1 MGISLPCDASRSHLI
16 TATLDLLIKWSWVRV
31 PPGSPI
37 RFSFLTISV
46 TSDRK
51 RQTWQRLLFYRATN
65 DNGPWDVISVS
76 PEAFLTFLEAWAA
89 FLSRGFAREVLA
101 ASEAA

>member
-1 MGISLPCDASRSHLI
+1 LKLRAECTPTGLTNSIF
-16 TATLDLLIKWSWVRV
+16 V
-31 PPGSPI
+31 PNNFSNFGS
-37 RFSFLTISV
+37 
-46 TSDRK
+46 K
-51 RQTWQRLLFYRATN
+51 ATWQRLLFYRATN

>member
-1 MGISLPCDASRSHLI
+1 MITVTHPLISVKTWGIR
-16 TATLDLLIKWSWVRV
+16 LLIKWSWVRV

-51 RQTWQRLLFYRATN
+51 WQTWQRLLFYRATN